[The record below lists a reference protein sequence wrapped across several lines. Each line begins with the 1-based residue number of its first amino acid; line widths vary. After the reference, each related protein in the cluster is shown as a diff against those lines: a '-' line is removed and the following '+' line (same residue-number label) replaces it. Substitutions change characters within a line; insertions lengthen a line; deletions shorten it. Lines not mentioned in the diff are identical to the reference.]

1 VKPPRL
7 PTVAN
12 QINRARK
19 VAERLGK
26 THDVPYAVLSLS
38 LEQHGAN
45 QPFLPAQVAAL
56 LAGEGVYLVAQL
68 AEYPQLIPA
77 LSPKVARA
85 IGRRVTRRLR
95 SPDADRPSLFL
106 ADALLRYCEFS
117 YAEASDE
124 RMVRAI
130 SAGRDV
136 LAAHYP
142 LPETDRDQLNACATA
157 FAARQECVARHAST
171 RVQLRAAGLRREG
184 HGTRLGT
191 SVGPQLGHSVSADLA
206 FMAVPNPDGMAR
218 LLALTQVWGDYAGR
232 SARLLSGSR

>member
-1 VKPPRL
+1 V
-7 PTVAN
+7 N
-12 QINRARK
+12 GYINRARK
-19 VAERLGK
+19 VAERLGR

-45 QPFLPAQVAAL
+45 QPFSPAQVAAL

-85 IGRRVTRRLR
+85 IGRRMTRRLR
-95 SPDADRPSLFL
+95 SPDADRPSLFV
-106 ADALLRYCEFS
+106 AHALLCYCEFS

-157 FAARQECVARHAST
+157 FAARQSASPGMPAPEFSYALPDFVGKATEHAL
-171 RVQLRAAGLRREG
+171 VLL
-184 HGTRLGT
+184 
-191 SVGPQLGHSVSADLA
+191 LGHSVSADLA
-206 FMAVPNPDGMAR
+206 SMAVPNPDGMAR
-218 LLALTQVWGDYAGR
+218 LLALTHVWGDYAGS
-232 SARLLSGSR
+232 SARLLSESR